1 MSTERRD
8 GRRRGMTRRKA
19 LLLAGAGAVSVGVGA
34 AGLLRGWGSP
44 TSTVSGSPGAVP
56 TGDRFVEPTVIASEG
71 GRLQVTLTA
80 AAGRVTI
87 AGRSVQAMSYN
98 GSVPGPTLR
107 LRPGDRVTLDLVNR
121 LGASTNL
128 HTHGLHVS
136 AERNG
141 DNPFLHIRDGETF
154 RYEYEIPR
162 DHPAG
167 TFWYHP
173 HLHGTVADQ
182 LFAGLMGAIVVQRD
196 DSVPLP
202 AQRERVLVITD
213 TTLDGDRIAR
223 ANQRD
228 RMLGREGELVLVN
241 GRLKPTMT
249 VSPGG
254 YEHWHIINACTS
266 RFMRLRLEGAEL
278 LQVAGDTGRLATP
291 TQVDNILLAT
301 GNRAELL
308 VRIPGPGRHQLVA
321 EPVDRGGMGMGLGRG
336 NAGSD
341 TPVTLL
347 EVEAAGQAV
356 PTPQLP
362 GRLVEPEDLRAV
374 AVNGRRTLT
383 FAMGMG
389 RGMGG
394 GVSFTID
401 GKEFDPDRVDTSVRL
416 DTVEEWT
423 IRNTSPMNHPFHLH
437 VWPVQLVAR
446 DGSPVEGDPQWYD
459 VVILPARSS
468 VTVRLR
474 LTDFPGRTVYHC
486 HILDHEDLGMM
497 GVVEATR

>member
-1 MSTERRD
+1 
-8 GRRRGMTRRKA
+8 MTRRTA
-19 LLLAGAGAVSVGVGA
+19 LLLAGTGAVSAGVGA
-34 AGLLRGWGSP
+34 AGLLLGWGSP
-44 TSTVSGSPGAVP
+44 TSTVSGSTGAAP
-56 TGDRFVEPTVIASEG
+56 TDARFAEPPVIASEN
-71 GRLQVTLTA
+71 GRLTVTLTA
-80 AAGRVTI
+80 AAGRVTV

-107 LRPGDRVTLDLVNR
+107 IRPGDRVTVDLVNR

-136 AERNG
+136 AEGNG
-141 DNPFLHIRDGETF
+141 DNPFLHIMDGETF

-182 LFAGLMGAIVVQRD
+182 LFAGLMGAIIVQRD

-213 TTLDGDRIAR
+213 TSLDGDRIAQATR
-223 ANQRD
+223 RD
-228 RMLGREGELVLVN
+228 QMLGREGELVLVN
-241 GRLKPTMT
+241 GQLKPTMT

-254 YEHWHIINACTS
+254 YEHWHVINACTS

-278 LQVAGDTGRLATP
+278 RQVAGDTGPLPAP
-291 TQVDNILLAT
+291 TRVDDVLLAT
-301 GNRAELL
+301 GNRAQLL
-308 VRIPGPGRHQLVA
+308 VRIPGPGRHRLVA
-321 EPVDRGGMGMGLGRG
+321 EPVDRGGMGMGPGSG

-347 EVEAAGQAV
+347 EVEAAGEAV
-356 PTPQLP
+356 AAPQLP

-374 AVNGRRTLT
+374 PVDGRRTLT

-394 GVSFTID
+394 GMSFTID
-401 GKEFDPDRVDTSVRL
+401 GKEFDPDRVDTAVRL
-416 DTVEEWT
+416 NTVEEWT
-423 IRNTSPMNHPFHLH
+423 VRNTSPMNHPFHLH

-446 DGSPVEGDPQWYD
+446 DGRPVEGEPQWYD
-459 VVILPARSS
+459 VVTLPARGS
-468 VTVRLR
+468 VTLRLR

-497 GVVEATR
+497 GVVEARR